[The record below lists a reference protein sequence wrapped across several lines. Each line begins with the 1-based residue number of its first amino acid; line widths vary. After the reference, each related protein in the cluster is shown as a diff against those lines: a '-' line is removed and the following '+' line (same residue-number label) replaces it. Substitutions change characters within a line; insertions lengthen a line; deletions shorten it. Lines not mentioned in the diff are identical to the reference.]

1 MRNILFLSLLSFILL
16 PSHSTFAAPQV
27 INLVIENKSFDTNQ
41 HPQYHLL
48 ISGGEEDQTLFIPY
62 KSRTLHTKVT
72 IPQNGYL
79 KVVFGTK
86 ADYPYVLGGFGFFR
100 GSSFKDIA
108 KMYIKLEKTQ
118 DEETSSC
125 LLQLHN
131 PVFYD
136 STDNVIG
143 EE

>member
-27 INLVIENKSFDTNQ
+27 INLVIENKSFDTSRY
-41 HPQYHLL
+41 PQYHLL
-48 ISGGEEDQTLFIPY
+48 ISGEDEDKTLFIPY

-72 IPQNGYL
+72 IPHNGYL

-86 ADYPYVLGGFGFFR
+86 ADYSYVLGGFGFFR

-108 KMYIKLEKTQ
+108 KMYIKLEKAE
-118 DEETSSC
+118 DEETSPC
-125 LLQLHN
+125 LLQLQD

-136 STDNVIG
+136 SADSIIG
-143 EE
+143 ED